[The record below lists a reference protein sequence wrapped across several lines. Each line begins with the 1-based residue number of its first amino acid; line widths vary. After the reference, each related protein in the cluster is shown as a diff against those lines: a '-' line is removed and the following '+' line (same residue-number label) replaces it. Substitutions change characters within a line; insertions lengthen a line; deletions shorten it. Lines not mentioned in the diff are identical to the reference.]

1 MPKHNR
7 THASGS
13 SSLLPQREA
22 QQVLQWA
29 TLHRHVLPDGPFVLV
44 RLPGVHPYS
53 PAHQASF
60 EAIRRVTA
68 ARVCLLGPGTA
79 PLGLWAARAGAH
91 VTAWHDSL
99 AEALTTEAT
108 FAANDQHPPTLICDR
123 EPPPALAGSCDLALL
138 RLPRGRELQ
147 ARLLQ
152 MAEWVLVPGGKLVF
166 TGAKNEGFGSALAEA
181 KARFGQAGVVARK
194 GGHHA
199 ALAYRSGNDLPDLD
213 DSCSSYPIQ
222 VAGEETELV
231 GCTGAFAT
239 DRLDF
244 GAASLIAGMEIDA
257 GASVLDLGCGTGLVG
272 LAALR
277 RGAHVTG
284 TDVSAAAVASSRRT
298 WAANG
303 FPDAVA
309 HLSVGAAALLS
320 GTVDTVV
327 TNPPFHRGRDR
338 DFEVAQLF
346 VKEAARVLAPGGN
359 LYLVANSFLDYAK
372 WLARDFKGIEVIWH
386 DSRFRVWYGQR

>member
-1 MPKHNR
+1 MVPD
-7 THASGS
+7 
-13 SSLLPQREA
+13 REA
-22 QQVLQWA
+22 QLVRQWA

-44 RLPGVHPYS
+44 RLPGVHPYG

-60 EAIRRVTA
+60 EAIRRVAA

-79 PLGLWAARAGAH
+79 PLGVWAARAGAH
-91 VTAWHDSL
+91 VTAWYDSL

-108 FAANDQHPPTLICDR
+108 FAANAQRAPTLLCNH

-147 ARLLQ
+147 ARLLR
-152 MAEWVLVPGGKLVF
+152 MAEWVLAPGGKLVF

-181 KARFGQAGVVARK
+181 QARFGQAGVVARK
-194 GGHHA
+194 GGYHA
-199 ALAYRSGNDLPDLD
+199 ALAYRSRDELPDLD
-213 DSCSSYPIQ
+213 DDCRSYPIQ
-222 VAGEETELV
+222 VAGEETELI
-231 GCTGAFAT
+231 GCAGAFAT

-277 RGAHVTG
+277 QGAIVTG
-284 TDVSAAAVASSRRT
+284 TDVSAAAVASTRRT

-303 FPDAVA
+303 YPHAVA
-309 HLSVGAAALLS
+309 QLSVGASALPD
-320 GTVDTVV
+320 GTFDIVV

-346 VKEAARVLAPGGN
+346 VKEAARVLSPGGR
-359 LYLVANSFLDYAK
+359 LYLVANAFLDYAK
-372 WLARDFKGIEVIWH
+372 WMGRNFRGFEVVWH
-386 DSRFRVWYGQR
+386 DSRFRVWYGRR